1 MHRYL
6 ALVWDTHNTEGV
18 QVAQSFKAA
27 LGARPGEWSVAYDAP
42 GAMVVYAELPAKA
55 TQRYALSGAAGVVL
69 GRLFNRIGVGSGP
82 RDVRFDADETKQI
95 IGSGGQ
101 HLVDRYWGTYFA
113 LLFDAATR
121 THHAFRDPIGNVPC
135 YRLSHRST
143 SIFFSHVED
152 CVRFFPVS
160 AQVDREFLI
169 RWLVYGGLRS
179 RNCGLSGVEE
189 IPGAERV
196 TLSRGRMDRALLWN
210 PAQFAAN
217 PREDSTAD
225 AAKALRE
232 TVQATI
238 DAWASCF
245 QVITHKLSG
254 GLDSSI
260 VAGCLAQ
267 APSRPSINYLNF
279 SVDVGLDQER
289 LHLPNMKAEVA
300 ERIRAIAAH
309 GDERQLARLVAER
322 WKTPLLERQRDVAM
336 DLTRLW
342 QAPPSLNPSMYF
354 TAMELDDTQ
363 LELVNSLGTQTF
375 FSGQAGDSVLL
386 ATAQPL
392 PAIDYARMHGIGPG
406 LWPHLVATARLSK
419 ESIWGVLGKAIWH
432 GVLRRRYR
440 SPTSILEL
448 PNLLQPDLTASLT
461 EADFASPLPD
471 CTNLPAGK
479 QNHVAGVQWAAYY
492 DFVFFSG
499 LHAEHVDPLNSQP
512 VWELMLQLP
521 TYTILADGVSRGLA
535 RRAFADLLP
544 AEIRRRTAKGIGT
557 PFYQQVVRNNRRR
570 LQEWLLDGLLVR
582 EGYLDRDGLERYLAA
597 DEPFLTVSAA
607 QLLCYLS
614 AEIWLQRWTGAA
626 AHAASANAHTVPPSR
641 DWDLR
646 TPAARTGTSPDSGWR

>member
-1 MHRYL
+1 MHRHL
-6 ALVWDTHNTEGV
+6 ALVWESHNTEGV

-27 LGARPGEWSVAYDAP
+27 LGTRRGQWAVGYDGP
-42 GAMVVYAELPAKA
+42 GAMVVHAELPAKA
-55 TQRYALSGAAGVVL
+55 TQRYLLTGTAGVVL
-69 GRLFNRIGVGSGP
+69 GRLFNRIGGGREP
-82 RDVRFDADETKQI
+82 RDVSFDAGDTKRI
-95 IGSGGQ
+95 VSSAGQ
-101 HLVDRYWGTYFA
+101 HLVDGYWGTYFA

-121 THHAFRDPIGNVPC
+121 THHVFRDPIGNLPC

-152 CVRFFPVS
+152 LVRFFPVPL
-160 AQVDREFLI
+160 QINREFLI

-179 RNCGLSGVEE
+179 RHCSLAGIEE

-196 TLSRGRMDRALLWN
+196 TLSRGRIDRTLLWN
-210 PAQFAAN
+210 PAQIAAS
-217 PREDSTAD
+217 PRDEGIAE
-225 AAKALRE
+225 AAKSLRD

-238 DAWASCF
+238 DAWASCYP
-245 QVITHKLSG
+245 VITHKLSG

-260 VAGCLAQ
+260 IAGCLAQ

-279 SVDVGLDQER
+279 SVDVGLDRER
-289 LHLPNMKAEVA
+289 LHLPNMKADIA

-309 GDERQLARLVAER
+309 GDERHLARLVAER
-322 WKTPLLERQRDVAM
+322 WKMPLLERQRDVAM

-363 LELVNSLGTQTF
+363 LELVKSLGTQTF

-386 ATAQPL
+386 ATSQPL

-406 LWPHLVATARLSK
+406 LWPHLMATARLSK
-419 ESIWGVLGKAIWH
+419 ESLWGVLGKALWH
-432 GVLRRRYR
+432 GSLQRPYR
-440 SPTSILEL
+440 SPTNILAL
-448 PNLLQPDLTASLT
+448 PNLLRTELTAPLT
-461 EADFASPLPD
+461 DADFMSPLPD
-471 CTNLPAGK
+471 CTSLPAGK
-479 QNHVAGVQWAAYY
+479 QNHIAGVQRAAYY

-499 LHAEHVDPLNSQP
+499 RHAEHVDPLNSQP
-512 VWELMLQLP
+512 VWELMLQIP

-535 RRAFADLLP
+535 RRAFADVLP

-570 LQEWLLDGLLVR
+570 LQERLLDGLLVR
-582 EGYLDRDGLERYLAA
+582 EGYLDRDRLEHYLAA

-607 QLLCYLS
+607 QILCYLS
-614 AEIWLQRWTGAA
+614 AEIWLQQWTGAA
-626 AHAASANAHTVPPSR
+626 ALAAPANADTVPPSP
-641 DWDLR
+641 DWNLQH
-646 TPAARTGTSPDSGWR
+646 PAARTGTSPGSGWR